1 MTGSGP
7 VSFAVRVISNNAAGQ
22 KGTNMSKANMKK
34 AGAILAVVAVGVFM
48 VNTLAKRVP
57 AVATVRNTITA
68 GV

>member
-1 MTGSGP
+1 
-7 VSFAVRVISNNAAGQ
+7 
-22 KGTNMSKANMKK
+22 MSKANMKK